1 MTRVLRGD
9 RAPEDAGPA
18 DEAVRSGPGDTPAG
32 TREHGPGESGPG
44 SRGEDR
50 DAEGTGARAG
60 RDDPGTPAD
69 ASRASRAARDD
80 SGADRPRSQAGADE
94 SAGEAAAPRVGPD
107 DPDADGPRPAADA
120 DEPAEETEKAE
131 QAEQTEE
138 AEETEKAEQAEQ
150 TEEAEETEQA
160 EEAEEP
166 AGRRPGRL
174 RVIALA
180 ALTVVLVLAGC
191 GLLYRAQELRSAP
204 AAENRALTDSEATT
218 RVADDIADDLARVF
232 SYTPDGLDATE
243 RSARTVLTG
252 RAARQYTQLLARIR
266 ADVAK
271 QRVTLSTQAVRTGVI
286 RLDGD
291 DARLLVFLDQ
301 VSRRGKAAGTS
312 AAAQLTVTA
321 HRENGQWR
329 IVDIISR

>member
-1 MTRVLRGD
+1 MLRGD

-32 TREHGPGESGPG
+32 TREHGAGESGPG

-60 RDDPGTPAD
+60 RDDSGTQAD
-69 ASRASRAARDD
+69 ASRASRDD

-131 QAEQTEE
+131 EAEK
-138 AEETEKAEQAEQ
+138 AEETE
-150 TEEAEETEQA
+150 EAQ
-160 EEAEEP
+160 EP

-266 ADVAK
+266 ADVAE

>member
-9 RAPEDAGPA
+9 KAPEDAGPA

-32 TREHGPGESGPG
+32 TREHGAGESGPG

-60 RDDPGTPAD
+60 RDDSGTPAD

-80 SGADRPRSQAGADE
+80 SGADRPRPQAGVDE
-94 SAGEAAAPRVGPD
+94 SAGEAVAPRVGPD

-120 DEPAEETEKAE
+120 DEPAEEAEKAE
-131 QAEQTEE
+131 QAKQ
-138 AEETEKAEQAEQ
+138 AEQA
-150 TEEAEETEQA
+150 EQA

>member
-1 MTRVLRGD
+1 M
-9 RAPEDAGPA
+9 
-18 DEAVRSGPGDTPAG
+18 
-32 TREHGPGESGPG
+32 
-44 SRGEDR
+44 
-50 DAEGTGARAG
+50 
-60 RDDPGTPAD
+60 
-69 ASRASRAARDD
+69 
-80 SGADRPRSQAGADE
+80 
-94 SAGEAAAPRVGPD
+94 
-107 DPDADGPRPAADA
+107 
-120 DEPAEETEKAE
+120 
-131 QAEQTEE
+131 
-138 AEETEKAEQAEQ
+138 
-150 TEEAEETEQA
+150 
-160 EEAEEP
+160 
-166 AGRRPGRL
+166 

-266 ADVAK
+266 ADVAE

>member
-1 MTRVLRGD
+1 M
-9 RAPEDAGPA
+9 
-18 DEAVRSGPGDTPAG
+18 
-32 TREHGPGESGPG
+32 
-44 SRGEDR
+44 
-50 DAEGTGARAG
+50 RAG
-60 RDDPGTPAD
+60 RDDSGTQAD
-69 ASRASRAARDD
+69 ASRASRDD

-107 DPDADGPRPAADA
+107 DPDADGPRPPADA
-120 DEPAEETEKAE
+120 DEPAEEA
-131 QAEQTEE
+131 Q
-138 AEETEKAEQAEQ
+138 
-150 TEEAEETEQA
+150 
-160 EEAEEP
+160 EP

-266 ADVAK
+266 ADVAE

>member
-32 TREHGPGESGPG
+32 TREHGAGESGPG

-60 RDDPGTPAD
+60 RDDSGTQAD
-69 ASRASRAARDD
+69 ASRASRDD

-131 QAEQTEE
+131 EAEK
-138 AEETEKAEQAEQ
+138 AEETE
-150 TEEAEETEQA
+150 EAQ
-160 EEAEEP
+160 EP

-266 ADVAK
+266 ADVAE

>member
-18 DEAVRSGPGDTPAG
+18 DEAVRSGPGDTSAG
-32 TREHGPGESGPG
+32 TREHGAGESGPG
-44 SRGEDR
+44 TRGEDR
-50 DAEGTGARAG
+50 DAEGTGAWAG

-69 ASRASRAARDD
+69 VSRASRDD
-80 SGADRPRSQAGADE
+80 SGADRPRPQAGADE

-120 DEPAEETEKAE
+120 DEAEETEKAD
-131 QAEQTEE
+131 E
-138 AEETEKAEQAEQ
+138 AEETEKADEAD
-150 TEEAEETEQA
+150 EAEETETA

>member
-32 TREHGPGESGPG
+32 TREHGAGESGPG

-60 RDDPGTPAD
+60 RDDSGTPAD

-80 SGADRPRSQAGADE
+80 SGADE
-94 SAGEAAAPRVGPD
+94 SVGEAAAPRVSPD

-120 DEPAEETEKAE
+120 DEPAEETE
-131 QAEQTEE
+131 Q
-138 AEETEKAEQAEQ
+138 AEQAEQ
-150 TEEAEETEQA
+150 TEEAEETEQAEEA

>member
-32 TREHGPGESGPG
+32 TREHGAGESGPG

-50 DAEGTGARAG
+50 DAEGTGVRAG
-60 RDDPGTPAD
+60 RDDSGTQAD
-69 ASRASRAARDD
+69 ASRASRDD

-107 DPDADGPRPAADA
+107 DPDADGPRPPADA
-120 DEPAEETEKAE
+120 DEPAEEA
-131 QAEQTEE
+131 Q
-138 AEETEKAEQAEQ
+138 
-150 TEEAEETEQA
+150 
-160 EEAEEP
+160 EP

-266 ADVAK
+266 ADVAE